1 MVLAVCP
8 LNKYIWQINFN
19 IFILNLSLME
29 LIALCHVLISLI
41 LRLLQFIILLSLM
54 IGWQQLMRL
63 PKAKANIQSILIN
76 RK

>member
-1 MVLAVCP
+1 
-8 LNKYIWQINFN
+8 
-19 IFILNLSLME
+19 ME